1 MVERRR
7 AATRLRLDSDRH
19 GPEEWP
25 VVPHLQARFMTRS
38 SCLSRLS
45 RWTLGAALVLGSQL
59 APAAKLTLTP
69 SSDGSLYVCDGCNIV
84 SEGAYVLVAG
94 YIQGAI
100 KFPTAKFAK
109 AAKIKSA
116 FLSINAY
123 ALPLF
128 DLTVDV
134 YGYTTA
140 EGQLVDADANAGTLL
155 GTLNIPADTG
165 YGEPVLFDVK
175 KFIGKSKAKAPFVAF
190 NLRTDGGTDVFSSL
204 EYNYGQ
210 PAQLLVTTGK

>member
-1 MVERRR
+1 MY
-7 AATRLRLDSDRH
+7 
-19 GPEEWP
+19 
-25 VVPHLQARFMTRS
+25 S
-38 SCLSRLS
+38 SCGPSRLS
-45 RWTLGAALVLGSQL
+45 RWALGVALVLGSQL
-59 APAAKLTLTP
+59 APAAKLTLAP

-84 SEGAYVLVAG
+84 SEGAYVPVAG

-109 AAKIKSA
+109 ASKVKSA
-116 FLSINAY
+116 FLSINPY
-123 ALPLF
+123 GLPLF

-134 YGYTTA
+134 YGYSTA

-155 GTLNIPADTG
+155 GTQNNPADTG

-175 KFIGKSKAKAPFVAF
+175 EFIGKSKATKAEAPFIAF